1 MLAPA
6 AREEL
11 LGEIAK
17 AVDGQGGG
25 FNVDYETHLYI
36 ARRVFGP
43 LKWPIRRPTL
53 RLSQCT
59 RAALFPA
66 VCFCGDP
73 DTGLKYVFRAV
84 KMTALR
90 RSSIVRRTS

>member
-25 FNVDYETHLYI
+25 FNVDYETSLHCPPCL
-36 ARRVFGP
+36 
-43 LKWPIRRPTL
+43 RPTE
-53 RLSQCT
+53 
-59 RAALFPA
+59 
-66 VCFCGDP
+66 
-73 DTGLKYVFRAV
+73 
-84 KMTALR
+84 MTAYPTPHAPVE
-90 RSSIVRRTS
+90 SMH